1 MKKNTTVSRLLSQ
14 YVGNS
19 QQKVVAL
26 MLGDGI
32 NAIPDDVAS
41 SKLRY
46 ARVGTGKDH
55 DLTDLVDADCVIIDF
70 FTTDSRAIAALKA
83 FLYSIQDNKDYL
95 IITEASDIFGSEIVE
110 LLESFRPRLIVTSD
124 RMGKCA

>member
-1 MKKNTTVSRLLSQ
+1 MEKHTTVSRLLNQ
-14 YVGNS
+14 YVGKS

-26 MLGDGI
+26 MFGDGI

-46 ARVGTGKDH
+46 ARVSAGKDQ

-70 FTTDSRAIAALKA
+70 FTTDNQAKSALKE
-83 FLYSIQDNKDYL
+83 FLYSIQSNKDYL
-95 IITEASDIFGSEIVE
+95 IITEATESFGSEIVE
-110 LLESFRPRLIVTSD
+110 LLESFRPRLIVTSN